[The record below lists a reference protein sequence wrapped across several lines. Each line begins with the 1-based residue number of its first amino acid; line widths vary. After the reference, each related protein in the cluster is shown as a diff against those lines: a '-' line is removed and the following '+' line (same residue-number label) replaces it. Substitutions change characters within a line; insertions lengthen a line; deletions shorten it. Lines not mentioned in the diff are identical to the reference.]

1 MMENAYYLRIPME
14 RYARLKQVVLM
25 QHLLLSKNVNLQIQ
39 DAPQTKLNALNWLI
53 AQPINLRRVVCKIRQ
68 ERVIQLQANVIGMML
83 LQLVMMKPA
92 LKLPQ
97 EQ

>member
-1 MMENAYYLRIPME
+1 ME